1 MWQPKTLT
9 SSDLDRSSVNAVLN
23 GIVPAI
29 IIKGFYSKLE
39 CSKLLHEIKN
49 QGISEF
55 KVDKLNHIGPF
66 LMAHTTNKKQYFEE
80 AKNAK
85 QIFKDIFYKIE
96 NPMKKVHNKFQII
109 FPKYDI
115 KTANEEDNEYSE
127 CIIRIHE
134 KGKKIPIH
142 KDNVTYEGK
151 EYSISDIDK
160 QLSCVLHIQKSEKG
174 GELTIYNKEWTKQD
188 EKNREIA
195 FGYSEKVVL
204 NQNQC
209 QISNVE
215 QGDMVIINPN
225 YYHTVSE
232 IAGITSRITLGI
244 FFPFSSILIMHSEYS
259 LFSSFAVL
267 MSYLGKII

>member
-1 MWQPKTLT
+1 MWEPKIINI
-9 SSDLDRSSVNAVLN
+9 SEIDRPIINAVLE
-23 GIVPAI
+23 GTIPAI
-29 IIKGFYSKLE
+29 IIKEFYSKSDCDKILQ
-39 CSKLLHEIKN
+39 EIKK
-49 QGISEF
+49 QKTSEF
-55 KVDKLNHIGPF
+55 KGDKLNHMGPF

-115 KTANEEDNEYSE
+115 KTANDENNEYSE

-232 IAGITSRITLGI
+232 IAGVTPRITLGM
-244 FFPFSSILIMHSEYS
+244 FLGF
-259 LFSSFAVL
+259 
-267 MSYLGKII
+267 YLEKTKIVSWA